1 MSARIWIR
9 RAYEPPSAN
18 DGYRVLVDRVW
29 PRGVSKETARLDEW
43 VRDLAPSNELRQWF
57 DHDPDHWDRFHQQYR
72 DELRAHAD
80 EVARLAGRA
89 RQRRLTLVFGA
100 RDRARNNAVV
110 LREVIEAELDSPGVG
125 D

>member
-57 DHDPDHWDRFHQQYR
+57 DHDPDRWDRFHQQSGTNT
-72 DELRAHAD
+72 A
-80 EVARLAGRA
+80 
-89 RQRRLTLVFGA
+89 LTPP
-100 RDRARNNAVV
+100 R
-110 LREVIEAELDSPGVG
+110 
-125 D
+125 